1 MKRLLTPL
9 ALALTM
15 PFVFAADAPKA
26 PTPDQAAKAAAKLA
40 IEFPPQPP
48 VPYLSPEEELKTIQL
63 PPGYRLELVVS
74 ERDGVKEPVNVTFDG
89 NGRMYLAEMR
99 TYMQD
104 IDGKNEHDPVSVV
117 SRHESTKR
125 DGHFDRHTIFAGKL
139 ILPREVL
146 PLDDRV
152 LINETDTTDIYAWRD
167 TNGDGVADKKEIAFV
182 GGPRG
187 GNLEHQQSGL
197 IWALDNW
204 IYQST
209 ANYRLRVSGTGMI
222 QEPVPSGGG
231 QWGLAQD
238 DYGKIWWSNAGGEKG
253 LFHFQTPIRYGAFD
267 VHGQF
272 PPDFM
277 EVWPLIG
284 LGDVQGGPMRY
295 RPEDKTLNHFTASCG
310 QEIVRG
316 DRLPADLRG
325 DALIS
330 EPVGR
335 LIRRAKV
342 EVKDGITTITN
353 PYGHSEFIRST
364 DPNFRIVNIANGP
377 DGCIYLV
384 DMYRGIIQEG
394 NWVRP
399 DSYLR
404 KPVQQYAMEKNFG
417 RGRVWRLVHKD
428 FKPGP
433 QPHMLNETPAQLVAH
448 LEHPN
453 GWWRDTAQKLL
464 VLKGDKSVVPALTQ
478 MARTNKNH
486 LARIHA
492 LWTIEGLDAA
502 DAALVRAALK
512 DAHPQ
517 VRIAAIR
524 VSESLLK
531 KGDPALLADV
541 QKLAEDSDPSV
552 VLQVL
557 MSGKLL
563 NWPDFSK
570 MAQYTIASSSSKGL
584 KDLGVMILTGNQGVG
599 GKEFSKEEIA
609 LLERGEAIYRELCFA
624 CHGYDGKGMPMEGA
638 KPGTTMA
645 PPLAGSK
652 EVLSH
657 RDAAAYVL
665 LNGLAGPV
673 GGKTYDAQ
681 MVPMNTNDDAWIA
694 AVASYV
700 RNSFGNHGTCLTAA
714 DVAKIRAKVKDRE
727 TPWTVE
733 ELKTVLPH
741 PMENT
746 NAWKVT
752 ASHNTEAAKL
762 AIDGDAD
769 TRWCTSVEQ
778 VPNQWFQ
785 VELPQEADIVG
796 VKLDYGKSGNDFPR
810 EYKVEVS
817 DDGQKWNRIAQGK
830 GLPGST
836 DINFPLTKVKFVR
849 ITQTGAQK
857 GTFWS
862 VHELHLLQPSTKDV
876 LAKTAKTAA

>member
-1 MKRLLTPL
+1 MKHLLTPL

-15 PFVFAADAPKA
+15 PFVFAAGAPKA

-40 IEFPPQPP
+40 QEFPPQPP
-48 VPYLSPEEELKTIQL
+48 IKVLTPEEELKTFQL
-63 PPGYRLELVVS
+63 PPGYSMELVLS
-74 ERDGVKEPVNVTFDG
+74 EKDGIREPVNITFDG

-99 TYMQD
+99 TYMQE

-117 SRHESTKR
+117 SRHESTKG
-125 DGHFDRHTIFAGKL
+125 DGKFDRHTIFADKL
-139 ILPREVL
+139 ILPRMVL
-146 PLDDRV
+146 PLDNRV
-152 LINETDTTDIYAWRD
+152 LINETDTLDIFAYTD
-167 TNGDGVADKKEIAFV
+167 TKGTGVADRKEPWYA

-197 IWALDNW
+197 VWAMDNW
-204 IYQST
+204 IYQT
-209 ANYRLRVSGTGMI
+209 YNAYRLRAHGKEVLKETTPGNS
-222 QEPVPSGGG
+222 G

-238 DYGKIWWSNAGGEKG
+238 NYGKLWWSNAGGEKG
-253 LFHFQTPIRYGAFD
+253 VFNFQTPILYGAYNLKD
-267 VHGQF
+267 QW
-272 PPDFM
+272 PADALT
-277 EVWPLIG
+277 VWPAKG
-284 LGDVQGGPMRY
+284 WGDVQGGPPRF
-295 RPEDKTLNHFTASCG
+295 RPEDKTLNHATSTAG
-310 QEIVRG
+310 QQIVRA
-316 DRLPADLRG
+316 DRMPADMQG
-325 DALIS
+325 DVLMP

-335 LIRRAKV
+335 LIRRWKV
-342 EVKDGITTITN
+342 EMKDGIATIHN
-353 PYGHSEFIRST
+353 PYEHSEFLRST
-364 DPNFRIVNIANGP
+364 DPNFRPLSIENGP
-377 DGCIYLV
+377 DGCMYVV

-394 NWVRP
+394 NWVREG
-399 DSYLR
+399 SYLR
-404 KPVQQYAMEKNFG
+404 KVVQQYQMDKSFG
-417 RGRVWRLVHKD
+417 HGRVWRLVHKD

-599 GKEFSKEEIA
+599 GKEFSREEIA
-609 LLERGEAIYRELCFA
+609 LLERGEAIYKELCFA

-694 AVASYV
+694 AVASFV
-700 RNSFGNHGTCLTAA
+700 RNSFGNHGTFLTAA
-714 DVAKIRAKVKDRE
+714 DVAKIRAEVKDRT

-741 PMENT
+741 PMQNT
-746 NAWKVT
+746 GAWKVT
-752 ASHNTEAAKL
+752 ASQNAANAKL
-762 AIDGDAD
+762 AIDGSID
-769 TRWCTSVEQ
+769 TRWDTGAEQ
-778 VPNQWFQ
+778 TPNQWFQ
-785 VELPQEADIVG
+785 VELPEETGIVG
-796 VKLDYGKSGNDFPR
+796 VKLDYAKSGNDFPR
-810 EYKVEVS
+810 GYKVEVS
-817 DDGQKWNRIAQGK
+817 ADGQKWNRIAQGK

-836 DINFPLTKVKFVR
+836 DINFPLTRVKFLK
-849 ITQTGAQK
+849 ITQTGEQK

-862 VHELHLLQPSTKDV
+862 VHELHLLQPATKDV
-876 LAKTAKTAA
+876 LANSKAHP